1 MESEIEDMKDTADN
15 RRGKRRLAGAVF
27 ALLLAAAG
35 AQTAFAGQW
44 EAQEDGGFKYQED
57 GAYLTEWH
65 QIDGIWYY
73 FDPDTGVWAEKPEL
87 TQTAACHLLENA
99 VNRAGWYQ
107 NETFPV
113 HYRVDSAAAR
123 KMTVSVLLET
133 APDQVTST
141 LGVFEIDRRNGTAK
155 ELSTKIVLDLYAY
168 Q

>member
-1 MESEIEDMKDTADN
+1 MAFV
-15 RRGKRRLAGAVF
+15 LA
-27 ALLLAAAG
+27 LAG

-44 EAQEDGGFKYQED
+44 EAQENGGYKYQED

-73 FDPDTGVWAEKPEL
+73 FDSETGQWMERPEL

-99 VNRAGWYQ
+99 VNKAGWYR
-107 NETFPV
+107 NENFPIL
-113 HYRVDSAAAR
+113 YRVDSATAR

-133 APDQVTST
+133 APDEITGT
-141 LGVFEIDRRNGTAK
+141 LGEFEIDRKSGTAK
-155 ELSTKIVLDLYAY
+155 ELSTKIVLDLYDY